1 MSCFWDAI
9 LTKLKIEDFK
19 DKLNYSGKPNTQQFV
34 ELLQKHNRIT
44 ENILWN
50 SKLLTKKQ
58 CEENYEHIK
67 NYQSS
72 KVSQGYDCSICDP
85 FLILIC
91 ELFIININ
99 HIYLG
104 NKIDYTNKKNVFNN
118 NYTITIQSDKGH
130 MW

>member
-34 ELLQKHNRIT
+34 ELLQKHNRVT

>member
-34 ELLQKHNRIT
+34 ELLQKHNRVT

-118 NYTITIQSDKGH
+118 NYTISIQSDKGH

>member
-1 MSCFWDAI
+1 MSCFWDAV
-9 LTKLKIEDFK
+9 LNKLKIEDLN
-19 DKLNYSGKPNTQQFV
+19 KLNYSGKPGPKEFAD
-34 ELLQKHNRIT
+34 LLKKHNIIT
-44 ENILWN
+44 ENVLWN
-50 SKLLTKKQ
+50 SQLLTKKQ

-67 NYQSS
+67 DHQSS
-72 KVSQGYDCSICDP
+72 KINQGYDCSICDP

-99 HIYLG
+99 HNYLG

-118 NYTITIQSDKGH
+118 NYTITIQSDKRH

>member
-1 MSCFWDAI
+1 MSCFWDAV
-9 LTKLKIEDFK
+9 LNKLKIEDFTK
-19 DKLNYSGKPNTQQFV
+19 FNYSGKPGPKEFAD
-34 ELLQKHNRIT
+34 LLKKHNKIT
-44 ENILWN
+44 DNVLWN
-50 SKLLTKKQ
+50 SQLLTKKQ
-58 CEENYEHIK
+58 CDENYEHIQD
-67 NYQSS
+67 YQSS
-72 KVSQGYDCSICDP
+72 QVTQGYDCSICDP

>member
-1 MSCFWDAI
+1 M
-9 LTKLKIEDFK
+9 
-19 DKLNYSGKPNTQQFV
+19 
-34 ELLQKHNRIT
+34 
-44 ENILWN
+44 
-50 SKLLTKKQ
+50 
-58 CEENYEHIK
+58 
-67 NYQSS
+67 
-72 KVSQGYDCSICDP
+72 SQGYDCSICDP